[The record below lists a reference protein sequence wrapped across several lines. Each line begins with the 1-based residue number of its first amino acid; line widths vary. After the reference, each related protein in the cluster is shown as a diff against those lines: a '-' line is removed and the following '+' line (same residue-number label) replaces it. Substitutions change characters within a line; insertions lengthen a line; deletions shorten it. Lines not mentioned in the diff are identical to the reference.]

1 MLNVLS
7 LLYTESFVLF
17 LAFFTTL
24 FYVLNNT
31 SYKIHYSKEDFKW
44 NETIRFYIVLKNWH
58 RFVIRDRSVKI
69 FNYLVLLIQTK
80 KYENLWLKRNI
91 ENVSKRD
98 LIYFHNVT
106 LMRLNILR
114 QYRKATMG
122 LNPINYFSLSI

>member
-1 MLNVLS
+1 
-7 LLYTESFVLF
+7 
-17 LAFFTTL
+17 
-24 FYVLNNT
+24 
-31 SYKIHYSKEDFKW
+31 
-44 NETIRFYIVLKNWH
+44 
-58 RFVIRDRSVKI
+58 
-69 FNYLVLLIQTK
+69 VLLIQTK